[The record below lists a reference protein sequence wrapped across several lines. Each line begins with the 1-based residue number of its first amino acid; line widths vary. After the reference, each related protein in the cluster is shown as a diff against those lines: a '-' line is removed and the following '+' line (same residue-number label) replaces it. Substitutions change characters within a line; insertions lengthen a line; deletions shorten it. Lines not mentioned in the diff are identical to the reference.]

1 VLAACLRPGRA
12 VKSTWVN
19 MGARPIGVIAGVFAA
34 TFVVLLSARGQTTP
48 ALVME
53 TPGPPAAG
61 LPAPAPKADA
71 PTAEVPAAASPPATA
86 PGPGA
91 AAPAAEAPTASPP
104 ATTTGPGAETPAA
117 EAPPATPPSTIA
129 PVLGAEQLD
138 QLLAPIALYPDA
150 LLAQILMAATYPLEI
165 VKANRWFRDPRHA
178 ALSGDQLAAALES
191 ETWDPSV
198 KALVNVPQILMM
210 MDANLDWTEEL
221 GDAFVAQQADVMDAI
236 QRLRHQAAA
245 AGTLWSNAQQN
256 VTEEGQG
263 IAIEPATPGYIYP
276 PLYNPALVYGPW
288 PSPEYPPLDIV
299 PSDYGVGFGLPFGI
313 SFGAGFVIVN
323 KIWPWCAFDWG
334 QRRIRRSVQ
343 TSKPFDHATPGSES
357 AIWRHDPARREGVAS
372 FDLGSRARLAM
383 FRNHFASV
391 AAIPRIA
398 APRITGSPT
407 FSSHPAARAFAS
419 SRMGPTFI
427 PAGVAPAFASARM
440 GSAFTPARAG
450 PAFALSRMGPV
461 APPPPGRHMAGRPMM
476 MPQMAARQPAAWP
489 VPRAAAPL
497 RAAPPAGGPHSDGS
511 SHR

>member
-1 VLAACLRPGRA
+1 MLAACLRPGRA

-117 EAPPATPPSTIA
+117 EAPPATLPSTIA

-198 KALVNVPQILMM
+198 NALVNVPQILMM

-221 GDAFVAQQADVMDAI
+221 GDAFVEQQADVMDAI

-419 SRMGPTFI
+419 SRLGPTFI